1 MKNLVILALFVSL
14 ALAKININEASRYE
28 LMTIG
33 GLDAGR
39 ADMLIKYR
47 EKREISSVDELK
59 IISGFAGYDTTKLQQ
74 SFEMSA
80 RVYTQQQEQP
90 VRDVVVIEKT
100 RTRTVYGGSTYRRV
114 ENYGNGITITE
125 TGTFPPPPPR
135 GHGRRGGMMPPP
147 PPPPPGGMMPPP
159 PPPPPG
165 GMMPPPPPPPGGMM
179 PPPPPPP
186 PPHGGIKPPPPPP
199 PDDYHHRSHS
209 GTGSGEASGGSRR
222 NVPVPMHMG
231 TIRSKRS
238 SSTTSF
244 GNCDPQSGDCVSV
257 GVQ

>member
-1 MKNLVILALFVSL
+1 MKNLVILALLASL

-147 PPPPPGGMMPPP
+147 PPPP
-159 PPPPPG
+159 G

-186 PPHGGIKPPPPPP
+186 PPPHGGIKPPPPPP
-199 PDDYHHRSHS
+199 PGDYHHRSHG

-238 SSTTSF
+238 SGTTSF

>member
-1 MKNLVILALFVSL
+1 MKNLVILALLVSL

-39 ADMLIKYR
+39 ADMLMQYR
-47 EKREISSVDELK
+47 QKREISSADELK
-59 IISGFAGYDTTKLQQ
+59 GINGFASYDTAKLQK
-74 SFEMSA
+74 SFEISPRA
-80 RVYTQQQEQP
+80 NVQQP
-90 VRDVVVIEKT
+90 VQPDRDIVVVEKT

-135 GHGRRGGMMPPP
+135 GYDRRGGML
-147 PPPPPGGMMPPP
+147 PPP

-165 GMMPPPPPPPGGMM
+165 GMMPPPPPPPGGM
-179 PPPPPPP
+179 PPPPN
-186 PPHGGIKPPPPPP
+186 GGIKPPPPPP
-199 PDDYHHRSHS
+199 PPPPRDDYSRRRSS
-209 GTGSGEASGGSRR
+209 NSMSDSEIGGSSRR
-222 NVPVPMHMG
+222 NMPVPMHMG

-238 SSTTSF
+238 SSVTSF

>member
-1 MKNLVILALFVSL
+1 MKNLVILALLVSL

-59 IISGFAGYDTTKLQQ
+59 SISGFAGYDTAKLQA
-74 SFEMSA
+74 SFDLSA

-159 PPPPPG
+159 PPPPG
-165 GMMPPPPPPPGGMM
+165 GMMP

-186 PPHGGIKPPPPPP
+186 PPHGGIKPPPPGE
-199 PDDYHHRSHS
+199 YHHRSS
-209 GTGSGEASGGSRR
+209 NRMSDSDIGSSSRR

>member
-47 EKREISSVDELK
+47 EKREISSVDELNS
-59 IISGFAGYDTTKLQQ
+59 INGFAGYDTTKLQE
-74 SFEMSA
+74 SFDLSA
-80 RVYTQQQEQP
+80 RANVQQP
-90 VRDVVVIEKT
+90 VKPDRDIVVVEKT

-125 TGTFPPPPPR
+125 TGTLPPPPPPR
-135 GHGRRGGMMPPP
+135 GYGRH
-147 PPPPPGGMMPPP
+147 
-159 PPPPPG
+159 G
-165 GMMPPPPPPPGGMM
+165 GMMPPPPPPPGGM
-179 PPPPPPP
+179 PP

-199 PDDYHHRSHS
+199 PPPRDDYSRKRSS
-209 GTGSGEASGGSRR
+209 NSMSDSEIGGSSRR

-238 SSTTSF
+238 SSVTSF
-244 GNCDPQSGDCVSV
+244 GDCDPQSGNCASV
-257 GVQ
+257 GVGVQVDRGF

>member
-1 MKNLVILALFVSL
+1 MKNLVILALLVSL
-14 ALAKININEASRYE
+14 AAAKININEASRYE

-39 ADMLIKYR
+39 ADMLMQYR
-47 EKREISSVDELK
+47 QKREISSADELK
-59 IISGFAGYDTTKLQQ
+59 GINGFASYDTAKLQK
-74 SFEMSA
+74 SFEISPRA
-80 RVYTQQQEQP
+80 NVQQP
-90 VRDVVVIEKT
+90 VQPDRDIVVVEKT

-135 GHGRRGGMMPPP
+135 GYGGH
-147 PPPPPGGMMPPP
+147 
-159 PPPPPG
+159 G
-165 GMMPPPPPPPGGMM
+165 GMMPPPPPPPGGM
-179 PPPPPPP
+179 PP

-199 PDDYHHRSHS
+199 PPRDDYSRRRSS
-209 GTGSGEASGGSRR
+209 SSMSDSEIGGSSRR

>member
-1 MKNLVILALFVSL
+1 MKNLVILALLVSL
-14 ALAKININEASRYE
+14 AAAKININEASRYE

-39 ADMLIKYR
+39 ADMLMQYR
-47 EKREISSVDELK
+47 QKREISSADELK
-59 IISGFAGYDTTKLQQ
+59 GINGFASYDTAKLQK
-74 SFEMSA
+74 SFEISPRA
-80 RVYTQQQEQP
+80 NVQQP
-90 VRDVVVIEKT
+90 VQPDRDIVVVEKT
-100 RTRTVYGGSTYRRV
+100 RTRTVYGGSTYKRV

-125 TGTFPPPPPR
+125 TGTLPPPPPPR
-135 GHGRRGGMMPPP
+135 GYGRH
-147 PPPPPGGMMPPP
+147 
-159 PPPPPG
+159 G
-165 GMMPPPPPPPGGMM
+165 GMMPPPPPPPGGM
-179 PPPPPPP
+179 PP

-199 PDDYHHRSHS
+199 PPPRDDYSRRRSS
-209 GTGSGEASGGSRR
+209 NSMSDSEIGGSSRR
-222 NVPVPMHMG
+222 NMPVPMHMG

>member
-1 MKNLVILALFVSL
+1 MKNLVILALLVSL
-14 ALAKININEASRYE
+14 AAAKININEASRYE

-39 ADMLIKYR
+39 ADMLMQYR
-47 EKREISSVDELK
+47 QKREISSADELK
-59 IISGFAGYDTTKLQQ
+59 GINGFASYDTAKLQK
-74 SFEMSA
+74 SFEISPRA
-80 RVYTQQQEQP
+80 NVQQP
-90 VRDVVVIEKT
+90 VQPDRDIVVVEKT

-125 TGTFPPPPPR
+125 TGTLPPPPPPR
-135 GHGRRGGMMPPP
+135 GYGRH
-147 PPPPPGGMMPPP
+147 
-159 PPPPPG
+159 G

-179 PPPPPPP
+179 PPPPPP
-186 PPHGGIKPPPPPP
+186 HGGIKPPPPPP
-199 PDDYHHRSHS
+199 PPGDYNHRSS
-209 GTGSGEASGGSRR
+209 NRMSDSDIGGSSRR

-238 SSTTSF
+238 SGTTSF